1 VSEAPVRDPTRSPK
15 RVPMHDTSGADDG
28 RPRRSS
34 PRGSRVLMLAALAV
48 TCPLAPPAVAQSLL
62 AIPSSVP
69 QADPARAGRSI
80 MFDPARVAEAGA
92 RAQPQYVESITVEAR
107 DPDAPRVRRKAFEQ
121 RFADSLLGPPPAR
134 QVGMRRLDSTPCLS
148 VPSTWNSLGSSFAP
162 LGGCP

>member
-1 VSEAPVRDPTRSPK
+1 VSEAPVHDPKSDPK
-15 RVPMHDTSGADDG
+15 HGTSGASDG

-34 PRGSRVLMLAALAV
+34 PRGSRALVLAALVV

-80 MFDPARVAEAGA
+80 MFDPARAAEARA

-121 RFADSLLGPPPAR
+121 RFADSLLGPPPASR
-134 QVGMRRLDSTPCLS
+134 VGMRRLDSTPCLS
-148 VPSTWNSLGSSFAP
+148 VPSTWNSLGTSFAP